1 MARFGEGQAFPS
13 SDFKKAI
20 YAIRGN
26 NRQTKGMACAIDIE
40 GQREGTVLLV
50 TDTWKDP
57 EPITGCLLHRYS
69 SKPQHFEDYQLKPS
83 RITQRGRF
91 SSVLCDRT
99 GRSFLIKRL
108 RKKCLSG
115 QELERDFRVYTIYRD
130 ECRDLELKYSNGGYN
145 LIDNK
150 LSDLTLCGSP
160 IIHEDNSEKYL
171 VGILTTNNEGKAV
184 PCFLSNGVL
193 GELYYYMKNY
203 CNLIGL

>member
-13 SDFKKAI
+13 NDFKKAI

-26 NRQTKGMACAIDIE
+26 NRQTKGMACAVAIE
-40 GQREGTVLLV
+40 GQNEGSVLLV
-50 TDTWKDP
+50 TDTWNDP
-57 EPITGCLLHRYS
+57 EPTTGCLLHRYS
-69 SKPQHFEDYQLKPS
+69 RIEQHFKDYQLKPVS
-83 RITQRGRF
+83 ISQRGDF
-91 SSVLCDRT
+91 SLVICD
-99 GRSFLIKRL
+99 GKDSSFKIKSL
-108 RKKCLSG
+108 HKKCLSG
-115 QELERDFRVYTIYRD
+115 QQLERDFRVYTIYRD

-145 LIDNK
+145 LIDNN

-171 VGILTTNNEGKAV
+171 VGILTTNDEGKAV